1 MGSVELYIISIVLV
15 YISVYGNN
23 LTGTKKSDWANGKE
37 RASNEPPLLMSSSVW
52 GRFFIISNN

>member
-23 LTGTKKSDWANGKE
+23 LTGTKKSD
-37 RASNEPPLLMSSSVW
+37 
-52 GRFFIISNN
+52 